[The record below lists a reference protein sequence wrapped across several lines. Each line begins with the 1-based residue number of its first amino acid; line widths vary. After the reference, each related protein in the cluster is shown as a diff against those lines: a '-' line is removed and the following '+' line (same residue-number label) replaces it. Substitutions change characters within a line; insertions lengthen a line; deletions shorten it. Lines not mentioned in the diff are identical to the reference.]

1 MQIRHQI
8 LFTVGHL
15 DALET
20 WRCWRFLSVSFLA
33 SSLLFHSPAIN
44 TRLVWHSAR
53 HFLAYLTMFCSLCW
67 DLIGC
72 AQACASSVR
81 ISPLR
86 METLHSAVDICG
98 RQHITGPCLK
108 WICINEETV
117 GCLVMQVETTDSL
130 PAIRTLF
137 LLLQT
142 STTRQS
148 PS

>member
-15 DALET
+15 DAVET

-67 DLIGC
+67 DLFGC

-86 METLHSAVDICG
+86 METLHLAVDVCG
-98 RQHITGPCLK
+98 GQHITGALFEMNLYK
-108 WICINEETV
+108 WGNSGLPGHASGDHWQLACHQDTA
-117 GCLVMQVETTDSL
+117 LVASDL
-130 PAIRTLF
+130 CN
-137 LLLQT
+137 
-142 STTRQS
+142 QS